1 MARFTASSPCICCRC
16 HIIQEQQQ
24 RREQSKK
31 SFVAPISPFRESIG
45 IGTYFCAQN
54 LNLRI
59 FFLTHVNVVVAH

>member
-1 MARFTASSPCICCRC
+1 MVPDSPPRRHAYVAGVIS
-16 HIIQEQQQ
+16 IQEQQQ

-59 FFLTHVNVVVAH
+59 FFLTHLLLH